1 MTRHFPLYRMLG
13 DGITKL
19 YYTIGEVASLVGEET
34 HVLRYWETEFP
45 QLKPRK
51 NRAGNRV
58 YTNED
63 IDLVFRIRRLLRD
76 DKYTLEGARQ
86 QLERDESV
94 ELVTAGERKDLKELK
109 EFLVRLRDRIK

>member
-1 MTRHFPLYRMLG
+1 MLG

-19 YYTIGEVASLVGEET
+19 YYTIGEVGSLVGEET

-63 IDLVFRIRRLLRD
+63 IDLVFRIRRLLRE

-86 QLERDESV
+86 QLDRGEASALMTAADRRD
-94 ELVTAGERKDLKELK
+94 LKDLRT
-109 EFLVRLRDRIK
+109 FLVRLLDRIK

>member
-1 MTRHFPLYRMLG
+1 MLG
-13 DGITKL
+13 GGITKL

-34 HVLRYWETEFP
+34 HVLRYWETEFSG
-45 QLKPRK
+45 LWPRK

-76 DKYTLEGARQ
+76 DKFTLEGARQ
-86 QLERDESV
+86 QLEKETGGV
-94 ELVTAGERKDLKELK
+94 LATADRKDLADLR
-109 EFLVRLRDRIK
+109 EFLVRLLDRIK

>member
-1 MTRHFPLYRMLG
+1 MLG

-34 HVLRYWETEFP
+34 HVLRYWETEFE

-63 IDLVFRIRRLLRD
+63 IDLVFRVRRLLRE

-86 QLERDESV
+86 QLDQEEAMG
-94 ELVTAGERKDLKELK
+94 LVTGDEKRDLRELRA
-109 EFLVRLRDRIK
+109 FLVRLKDRIK

>member
-1 MTRHFPLYRMLG
+1 MLG

-19 YYTIGEVASLVGEET
+19 YYTIGEVAALVGEET

-45 QLKPRK
+45 GLKPRK

-86 QLERDESV
+86 QLEKETGGLLTTVDR
-94 ELVTAGERKDLKELK
+94 KELGDLR
-109 EFLVRLRDRIK
+109 EFLVRVLDRIK

>member
-1 MTRHFPLYRMLG
+1 MLG

-19 YYTIGEVASLVGEET
+19 YYTIGEVAALVGEET
-34 HVLRYWETEFP
+34 HVLRYWETEFSG
-45 QLKPRK
+45 LKPRK

-86 QLERDESV
+86 QLEKETGGLLTTVDR
-94 ELVTAGERKDLKELK
+94 KELTDLR
-109 EFLVRLRDRIK
+109 EFLVRVLDRIK